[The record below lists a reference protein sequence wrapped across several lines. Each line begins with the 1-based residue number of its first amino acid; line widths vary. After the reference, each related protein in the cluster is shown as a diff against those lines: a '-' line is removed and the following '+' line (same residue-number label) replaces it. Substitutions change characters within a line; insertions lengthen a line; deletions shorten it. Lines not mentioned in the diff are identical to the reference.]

1 MERLCRAPL
10 LALAVPACVLLLR
23 FCLTTALCSDAMVL
37 AVLLRLLFLL
47 LALLALAR
55 AALSTLVLAFPS
67 EFLFCA
73 SIPVA
78 TLARFQV

>member
-1 MERLCRAPL
+1 
-10 LALAVPACVLLLR
+10 
-23 FCLTTALCSDAMVL
+23 MVL

-47 LALLALAR
+47 LALLALAS
-55 AALSTLVLAFPS
+55 AALSMLVLAFPS